1 MNDQPQHFTISQ
13 PDSAPTATLSVFFDS
28 YYIPDASIRKKS
40 SKQDQYIFNKH
51 IRSQLGHLT
60 FSELTPLILDT
71 WVREHLDQGYAP
83 VTVNKHIFLM
93 NRLLNMARHWGFIAH
108 NFFENRLIRKLPIG
122 NFRQVFLAEDQ
133 IKSLLDACK
142 ADSNIHIYYVAK
154 LLLLTGARGG
164 ELRGATWAHINWQGY
179 IWEVPVAKG
188 GRPRRIFLGDAAL
201 QVFKDIRDVNEG
213 RGLPTRPNDPVFM
226 NPWRKR
232 VYGHFHSTWVRCRNR
247 AGLPDVR
254 MHDLRHTYASIL
266 INKGVSLYE
275 VQRLLGHHHI
285 TMTERYAHLQ
295 PNTLKAK
302 VDLVSDFIG

>member
-1 MNDQPQHFTISQ
+1 MNDQPQHFTIGQ
-13 PDSAPTATLSVFFDS
+13 PDSAPIATLSVFFDS

-40 SKQDQYIFNKH
+40 TKQDQYIFNKH

-122 NFRQVFLAEDQ
+122 NHRQVFLNQSQ
-133 IKSLLDACK
+133 IKLLLTACK
-142 ADSNIHIYYVAK
+142 SDSNIHIYHFAK

-164 ELRGATWAHINWQGY
+164 ELRVARWEHIDWQGF
-179 IWEVPVAKG
+179 IWDVPVAKG
-188 GRPRRIFLGDAAL
+188 GRPRRIFLGEAAL
-201 QVFKDIRDVNEG
+201 DVFKDIRDTNIQK
-213 RGLPTRPNDPVFM
+213 GLPTKPSDHLFL
-226 NPWRKR
+226 NPRRKS
-232 VYGHFHSTWVRCRNR
+232 VYGHFHSTWVRCRTR
-247 AGLPDVR
+247 AEMPYVR